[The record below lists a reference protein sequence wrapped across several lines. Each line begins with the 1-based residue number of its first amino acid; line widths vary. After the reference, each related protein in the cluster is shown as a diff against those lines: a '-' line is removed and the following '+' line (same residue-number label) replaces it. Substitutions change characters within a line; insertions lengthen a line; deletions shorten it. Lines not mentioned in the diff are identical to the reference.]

1 MNRKSKNSR
10 KANQILNRMILYS
23 LTLLALV
30 GGFGVLT
37 VWMRHQTSQTANRLH
52 AIEQRIV
59 EERRSLSQLD
69 VQLAIAKS
77 TDRLMDLNRKL
88 NLDLREPV
96 YTQIVHVTEN
106 VESRLYEKSANSVFT
121 ASLSEG
127 N

>member
-1 MNRKSKNSR
+1 MNRKSNNSR
-10 KANQILNRMILYS
+10 KANRILNRLILYS
-23 LTLLALV
+23 LTSLALF

-52 AIEQRIV
+52 AIEQKIV

-69 VQLAIAKS
+69 VQLAIAMS

-106 VESRLYEKSANSVFT
+106 VESRLYEKSTNSVFT
-121 ASLSEG
+121 ASLSTG

>member
-121 ASLSEG
+121 ASLSAG

>member
-1 MNRKSKNSR
+1 MNRKSNNSR
-10 KANQILNRMILYS
+10 KANQILNRLILYS
-23 LTLLALV
+23 LTSLALV

-52 AIEQRIV
+52 AIEQKIV

-69 VQLAIAKS
+69 VQLAIAMS

-96 YTQIVHVTEN
+96 YTQIVNVTEN
-106 VESRLYEKSANSVFT
+106 VESRMYEKSANSVFT
-121 ASLSEG
+121 ASLSTG

>member
-1 MNRKSKNSR
+1 MNRKSNNSR
-10 KANQILNRMILYS
+10 KANRILNRLILYS
-23 LTLLALV
+23 LTSLALV

-52 AIEQRIV
+52 AIEQKIV

-69 VQLAIAKS
+69 VQLAIAMS

-96 YTQIVHVTEN
+96 YTQIVNVTEN

-121 ASLSEG
+121 ASLSTG

>member
-1 MNRKSKNSR
+1 MNRKSNNSR
-10 KANQILNRMILYS
+10 KANRILNRLILYS
-23 LTLLALV
+23 LTSLALV

-52 AIEQRIV
+52 AIEQKIV

-69 VQLAIAKS
+69 VQLAIAMS

-96 YTQIVHVTEN
+96 YTQIVNVTEN
-106 VESRLYEKSANSVFT
+106 VESRMYEKSANSVFT
-121 ASLSEG
+121 ASLSTG

>member
-1 MNRKSKNSR
+1 MNRKSNNSR
-10 KANQILNRMILYS
+10 KANRILNRLILYS
-23 LTLLALV
+23 LTSLALV

-52 AIEQRIV
+52 AIEQKIV

-69 VQLAIAKS
+69 VQLAIAMS

-106 VESRLYEKSANSVFT
+106 VESRLYEKSANSVIT
-121 ASLSEG
+121 ASLSTG

>member
-106 VESRLYEKSANSVFT
+106 VESRLYDKSANSVFT

>member
-1 MNRKSKNSR
+1 MNRKSKSSR

>member
-1 MNRKSKNSR
+1 MNQKSKNSR

>member
-1 MNRKSKNSR
+1 MNRKSNNSR
-10 KANQILNRMILYS
+10 KANRILNRLILYS
-23 LTLLALV
+23 LTSLALV

-52 AIEQRIV
+52 VIEQKIV

-69 VQLAIAKS
+69 VQLAVAMS

-121 ASLSEG
+121 ASLSTG

>member
-1 MNRKSKNSR
+1 MNRKLKNSR
-10 KANQILNRMILYS
+10 KANRFLNRLILYS

-52 AIEQRIV
+52 AIEQNIV

-69 VQLAIAKS
+69 VQLAIAMS

-106 VESRLYEKSANSVFT
+106 VESRLYEKSASSVFT
-121 ASLSEG
+121 ASLSTG